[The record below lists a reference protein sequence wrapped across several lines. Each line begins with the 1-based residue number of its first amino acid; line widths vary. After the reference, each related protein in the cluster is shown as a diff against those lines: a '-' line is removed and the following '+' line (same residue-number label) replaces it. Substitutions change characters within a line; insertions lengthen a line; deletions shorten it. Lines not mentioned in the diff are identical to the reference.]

1 MPGAGTLF
9 IDAKNWRWIIVIF
22 IFCLALL
29 ICPLTAQSADE
40 PALLEQ
46 LSRAEKLVF
55 GQANAEGGLEDR
67 LSSIEI
73 KLFGEKSEGGIVPR
87 MERVKNALTEHRDST
102 TTLKSAVSKTD
113 LLQPQNR
120 DFTHLDKALP
130 ARILEQSDQLL
141 ANGQTEEAKHL
152 LDQLVSQDYLNAR
165 AYYALGNI
173 SFKNGDFAN
182 ALKNFF
188 FAHFIQ
194 PSDPQYKIAT
204 SECEQLINEKLN
216 PHYHNYHLYPDKGDV
231 HAIVNQGVRFF
242 ALGKAAE
249 AKDCFEQALRF
260 QSHNADACYN
270 LGAMAEFAGDLPRAM
285 IFYEHAQYY
294 AGTQIND
301 GFSPFAKKAVDSL
314 FGGLVHTSSGPC
326 LEELQATFADA
337 NRAIAEL
344 KVRIAKSGNNA
355 PLVFV
360 TEAQIPVCP
369 VCRISRQ
376 TKMYPD

>member
-1 MPGAGTLF
+1 
-9 IDAKNWRWIIVIF
+9 
-22 IFCLALL
+22 
-29 ICPLTAQSADE
+29 
-40 PALLEQ
+40 
-46 LSRAEKLVF
+46 
-55 GQANAEGGLEDR
+55 
-67 LSSIEI
+67 
-73 KLFGEKSEGGIVPR
+73 LFGKKSEGAIVPR
-87 MERVKNALTEHRDST
+87 MDRVTNALAENRDST
-102 TTLKSAVSKTD
+102 PTLKSAVSKTD
-113 LLQPQNR
+113 LLESPNG
-120 DFTHLDKALP
+120 DLTHLDKAGRE
-130 ARILEQSDQLL
+130 RILEQADELI
-141 ANGQTEEAKHL
+141 ANGQNEDAKHL
-152 LDQLVSQDYLNAR
+152 LDQLVRRDYRNAR

-173 SFKNGDFAN
+173 SLKNGDFAS

-188 FAHFIQ
+188 FAHFVQ

-204 SECEQLINEKLN
+204 SECEQLINQKLN

-270 LGAMAEFAGDLPRAM
+270 LGAMAEFAGDLPQAM
-285 IFYEHAQYY
+285 NFYEHARYY

-301 GFSPFAKKAVDSL
+301 GFSPFGKKAVDSL
-314 FGGLVHTSSGPC
+314 LGGLVHASSGPG